1 MKPAPQ
7 NTTLR
12 QMPPASS
19 FAAEPAG
26 ELFALPMPMALA
38 FGLKGTHIGAE
49 QAWIDMP
56 PNAAYT
62 NSRGDVHGG
71 ALAVLLDCALASAAR
86 AHDPARYGVVT
97 VDLVLHFLAS
107 GRGTMHARA
116 QCERRGRSLSFARGE
131 VLDDA
136 GELVAMATGTFKLV
150 ERASLSPAP

>member
-12 QMPPASS
+12 QMPPASP
-19 FAAEPAG
+19 FATEAAG

-38 FGLKGTHIGAE
+38 FGLKGTHIGAD

-97 VDLVLHFLAS
+97 ID
-107 GRGTMHARA
+107 
-116 QCERRGRSLSFARGE
+116 
-131 VLDDA
+131 
-136 GELVAMATGTFKLV
+136 
-150 ERASLSPAP
+150 